1 MLSFLEPCH
10 AIQLPCQMLC
20 SFDSRLFFMMDK
32 HVYLGSEE
40 LYSFFRPD
48 YDLLVNRFIFNQQ
61 DVDPASFSLNLDATS
76 ILADELNAQDCVFL
90 VIKLQF

>member
-10 AIQLPCQMLC
+10 AVQLPCQMLC
-20 SFDSRLFFMMDK
+20 PFDSRFFFMMDK
-32 HVYLGSEE
+32 HVYPGSEE

-48 YDLLVNRFIFNQQ
+48 YYLLVNRFIFNQQ
-61 DVDPASFSLNLDATS
+61 DVDPVSFSFDLDATG
-76 ILADELNAQDCVFL
+76 IFTYELNAQDCVFL

>member
-1 MLSFLEPCH
+1 
-10 AIQLPCQMLC
+10 
-20 SFDSRLFFMMDK
+20 MMDK
-32 HVYLGSEE
+32 HVYPGSEE

>member
-10 AIQLPCQMLC
+10 AVQLPCQMLC
-20 SFDSRLFFMMDK
+20 PFESRLFFMMDK
-32 HVYLGSEE
+32 HVYPGSEE

-61 DVDPASFSLNLDATS
+61 DVDPVSFSLDLNATGIFS
-76 ILADELNAQDCVFL
+76 YELNCVFL

>member
-1 MLSFLEPCH
+1 
-10 AIQLPCQMLC
+10 
-20 SFDSRLFFMMDK
+20 MMDK
-32 HVYLGSEE
+32 HVYPGSEE

-61 DVDPASFSLNLDATS
+61 DVDPVSFSLDLNATGIFS
-76 ILADELNAQDCVFL
+76 YELNAQDCVFL

>member
-10 AIQLPCQMLC
+10 AVQLPCQMLC
-20 SFDSRLFFMMDK
+20 PFDSRFFFMMDK
-32 HVYLGSEE
+32 HVYPRSEE